1 MAKSKNRD
9 RLDSDNKNLD
19 SWVAH
24 LESTLKE
31 DEIPDGWATV
41 RDVAK
46 ATNLSFYTIRGR
58 LERMVQE
65 KKAERKSFL
74 VRIETG
80 IRSVNHY
87 KLNQ

>member
-1 MAKSKNRD
+1 
-9 RLDSDNKNLD
+9 
-19 SWVAH
+19 
-24 LESTLKE
+24 
-31 DEIPDGWATV
+31 TV